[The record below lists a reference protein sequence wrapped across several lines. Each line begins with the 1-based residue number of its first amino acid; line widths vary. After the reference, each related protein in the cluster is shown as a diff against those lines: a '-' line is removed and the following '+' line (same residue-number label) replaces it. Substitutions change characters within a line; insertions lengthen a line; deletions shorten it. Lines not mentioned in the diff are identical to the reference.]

1 MWNKDYAVSGDRDD
15 TKNTSSKRKDIM
27 MFTAASIS
35 SLLQL
40 PRPLLTVYLDT
51 NPRTKD
57 NIGSVPGYLTWLRT
71 EAKSASRGVP
81 AREQQLLRE
90 QLDRVEQFLRDK
102 GTQQRGLLIFA
113 GPTTWQPISLTVE
126 LENELRWGRPALSQ
140 LLWLASEYKPYGIVV
155 VDRHGARVLRYWLGE
170 IAELGQKKFGID
182 ISQWKKKD
190 LGHVTQPGIKKT
202 RGSQRDVFNNR
213 MDAQYARLCKTLA
226 GQAKKL
232 YEKEDLAAI
241 FLVGSNRLV
250 GPIQA
255 AFPKEMRNRVVLIE
269 EDLGGVWSPRLAHL
283 LDPKIAEWK
292 NQHEMEIVNTL
303 LGSEHGAVLGID
315 ETLAQLQGGG
325 IGTLILARGLD
336 ASLRQCAKCALI
348 SRSADPACPACGG
361 ERRSTTLR
369 EVLPELAWSHKTKVE
384 VVTGEAA
391 KKLNKPGAMGGWL
404 RQSKHGELP

>member
-1 MWNKDYAVSGDRDD
+1 
-15 TKNTSSKRKDIM
+15 M

-71 EAKSASRGVP
+71 EAKSASQAVP
-81 AREQQLLRE
+81 ASEQQLLRK

-155 VDRHGARVLRYWLGE
+155 VDRHGVRFLRYWLGE
-170 IAELGQKKFGID
+170 IADWGQKKFGID

-190 LGHVTQPGIKKT
+190 LGHVTRPGIKKT

-226 GQAKKL
+226 GQVKKL
-232 YEKEDLAAI
+232 YEKEDLAAV

-255 AFPKEMRNRVVLIE
+255 ALPKELRNRVKLIE
-269 EDLGGVWSPRLAHL
+269 EDLGRVLSPRLPRVL
-283 LDPKIAEWK
+283 EPRIAEWK
-292 NQHEMEIVNTL
+292 RQHEVDLVNTL
-303 LGSEHGAVLGID
+303 LGSERGAVLGID
-315 ETLAQLQGGG
+315 ETIARLQSGG

-336 ASLRQCAKCALI
+336 ASLRQCAKCALTN
-348 SRSADPACPACGG
+348 RSADPVCPACGG
-361 ERRSTTLR
+361 EWRSTTLR

-391 KKLNKPGAMGGWL
+391 KKLSTRGAMGGWL